1 MNIAL
6 CYSGQIGAFHK
17 AHKQQKNSF
26 LKNDMDIY
34 VYTSDVVS
42 QKNNT
47 IVNLPTSSDVH
58 EYLIAGKGW
67 RKNTNTYGIVYKIP
81 QEYIS
86 KCLKPV
92 ERQIV
97 DMKVQQEDLYETLE
111 DWDMSKWK
119 WLRKRQLWKMHQC
132 NEMVN
137 NSGND
142 YDIVVRSR
150 FEFGPNVKIDI
161 EKIASSTDS
170 LDNKIFMFGGW
181 SCVPPMVFM
190 DEFICDGF
198 AFGKPE
204 VMNKFTSLYLNEDP
218 YPYDPKYKE
227 CWEKFGDNV
236 EYQLKAHLEKHNIE
250 VVYIGNKRN
259 MYHLWR

>member
-1 MNIAL
+1 
-6 CYSGQIGAFHK
+6 
-17 AHKQQKNSF
+17 
-26 LKNDMDIY
+26 
-34 VYTSDVVS
+34 
-42 QKNNT
+42 
-47 IVNLPTSSDVH
+47 
-58 EYLIAGKGW
+58 
-67 RKNTNTYGIVYKIP
+67 
-81 QEYIS
+81 
-86 KCLKPV
+86 
-92 ERQIV
+92 
-97 DMKVQQEDLYETLE
+97 
-111 DWDMSKWK
+111 
-119 WLRKRQLWKMHQC
+119 MHQC

-161 EKIASSTDS
+161 QKIVSSTDN

-181 SCVPPMVFM
+181 NCVPPMVFM

-236 EYQLKAHLEKHNIE
+236 EYQLKTHLDKHNIE
-250 VVYIGNKRN
+250 IVYIGNKRN

>member
-17 AHKQQKNSF
+17 ALRQQRSSF
-26 LKNDMDIY
+26 LTNDMDIF

-42 QKNNT
+42 QKNNKT
-47 IVNLPTSSDVH
+47 INLPSASDVH

-81 QEYIS
+81 PDYIS
-86 KCLKPV
+86 KCLKPI

-97 DMKVQQEDLYETLE
+97 HMKVQKEDLYETLD
-111 DWDMSKWK
+111 DWDMSKWE

-132 NEMVN
+132 NEMVKN
-137 NSGND
+137 AGKK

-161 EKIASSTDS
+161 QKIISNAGDIK
-170 LDNKIFMFGGW
+170 NKIFMFGGW
-181 SCVPPMVFM
+181 NCVPPMVFM

-198 AFGKPE
+198 AFG
-204 VMNKFTSLYLNEDP
+204 
-218 YPYDPKYKE
+218 
-227 CWEKFGDNV
+227 
-236 EYQLKAHLEKHNIE
+236 
-250 VVYIGNKRN
+250 
-259 MYHLWR
+259 